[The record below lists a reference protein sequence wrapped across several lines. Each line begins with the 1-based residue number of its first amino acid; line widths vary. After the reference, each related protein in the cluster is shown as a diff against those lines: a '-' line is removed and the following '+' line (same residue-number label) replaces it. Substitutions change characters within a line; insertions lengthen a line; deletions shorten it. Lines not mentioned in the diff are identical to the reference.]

1 MAIGGQEV
9 ELFMNY
15 DNIYE
20 TIPVGKRF
28 SSLSQKEPME
38 SLESMSVLDSEF
50 VTNIEDSNQIEI

>member
-1 MAIGGQEV
+1 
-9 ELFMNY
+9 MNY
-15 DNIYE
+15 DDTYE

-50 VTNIEDSNQIEI
+50 VTNVEDSNQIEI